1 MDRRTIGN
9 WCSAAAF
16 AVVMGTAGMAQGAV
30 AAELTD
36 KSVATLMN
44 FAWGM
49 MPEKFTKPDKTV
61 IEVDKAKRDEIIVPV
76 AVARDVIKVAARSA
90 KAQRCRM
97 NEQMVIN
104 HRVMMKRETDK
115 KQWSEQQLLYI
126 NQLHLFVVMLQT
138 GNVTITEKEGEN
150 EVKTSDGDAAA
161 QPAAA
166 TAESADPAAQADAA
180 VKAAAAL
187 PDCSEDQK
195 KAIKDEVTA
204 YVKG

>member
-1 MDRRTIGN
+1 MVRKGMRSTFGAVMLAAMFA
-9 WCSAAAF
+9 SAAP
-16 AVVMGTAGMAQGAV
+16 VHGVE

-44 FAWGM
+44 FAWGL

-61 IEVDKAKRDEIIVPV
+61 IEVDKAKKDQIVVPV

-90 KAQRCRM
+90 KAQRCKM

-104 HRVMMKRETDK
+104 HRTLMSREEAK
-115 KQWSEQQLLYI
+115 KQWSEQQMLYI

-138 GNVTITEKEGEN
+138 GSVTITEKEGEN
-150 EVKTSDGDAAA
+150 EIKTSEDDAV
-161 QPAAA
+161 QPASAA
-166 TAESADPAAQADAA
+166 VAADTPEAQA
-180 VKAAAAL
+180 KAAEEAAKNL
-187 PDCSEDQK
+187 PDCTEEQK